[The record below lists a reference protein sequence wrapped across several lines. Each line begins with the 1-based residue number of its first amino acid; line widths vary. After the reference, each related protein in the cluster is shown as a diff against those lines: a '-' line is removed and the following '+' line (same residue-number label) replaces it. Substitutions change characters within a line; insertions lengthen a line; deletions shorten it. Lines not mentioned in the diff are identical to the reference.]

1 MTDRVDFPTNLRP
14 SAVSSVRVRREKWD
28 LIPSWEDLS
37 STPFIPPSPSWCFGL
52 PVLQGEERGRGCEE
66 STVQFEICLAIEKPT
81 STA

>member
-14 SAVSSVRVRREKWD
+14 SAVFSVRVRREKWD
-28 LIPSWEDLS
+28 LIPFLGVSFFP
-37 STPFIPPSPSWCFGL
+37 PFPSWCFGL

-81 STA
+81 AAA